1 MLNPNPNPGRTGA
14 DATTTASFLN
24 PMKFVGT
31 VGQYWGAI
39 KDTLCGFSYFLA
51 ERKFNGAVQG
61 LKESLTHRSANSKL
75 VGILNDWEA
84 AKNDAPPILNAH
96 TWAGAL
102 KSISNASKA
111 EKRTLVC
118 EVNAHGKALSE
129 SFDLKSLG
137 PDGSGLDA
145 LVNDFKARLVGDEP
159 KAAKA
164 KKEEFVQKT
173 MPLLTATLRRL
184 HDLEAG
190 VTLKAQSAAEA
201 GKQVIDATK
210 AVCESSSYTSTSTPL
225 VKAFC
230 DHHLDLIGK
239 RFAEELEAY
248 AAEESASA
256 FQTHMSSLG
265 ARMSEEVRDI
275 LAAAERFAEK
285 IKKGAEARDAIL
297 ETQHHLTSPIGT
309 PSGRPQIHTDVVYV
323 KISDEM
329 ANTCNNW
336 LEKEARADLDAFNEL
351 ELTSDFSNVD
361 ELMEKA
367 QKLIETSTRVHE
379 TLHKVAE
386 TLMPVNEV
394 WDDKKV
400 GTPDAWE
407 NDKTFKDLI
416 LCRMD
421 TEAERDQIQPHV
433 SSYFDQVKIQL
444 EKQVREALERDM
456 SATASRT
463 KPLPAEIADIET
475 RFSRFIKKPQEFMRP
490 GRAADA
496 EFGFRRFGELLTD
509 ELNLDS
515 EATAR
520 RRREA
525 MLRAEI
531 DESMS

>member
-111 EKRTLVC
+111 EKRTLVDQ
-118 EVNAHGKALSE
+118 VNDHGKALSE

-137 PDGSGLDA
+137 SDGSGLDA
-145 LVNDFKARLVGDEP
+145 LVNDFKARLAGDEP

-164 KKEEFVQKT
+164 KKEEFVQNT

-210 AVCESSSYTSTSTPL
+210 AVCQSTSYTTNAL
-225 VKAFC
+225 VRAFC
-230 DHHLDLIGK
+230 DHHLDIIGK
-239 RFAEELEAY
+239 RFAEQLEGY
-248 AAEESASA
+248 AGEESASG
-256 FQTHMSSLG
+256 FQTHMRSLG
-265 ARMSEEVRDI
+265 AMASEAVGDI
-275 LAAAERFAEK
+275 LASAERFADT

-297 ETQHHLTSPIGT
+297 ETKHHLTNPPGT

-329 ANTCNNW
+329 ADTCNKW
-336 LEKEARADLDAFNEL
+336 LEKEARSDLDAFNAL
-351 ELTSDFSNVD
+351 ESIPDFSNVG
-361 ELMEKA
+361 ELMERA

-407 NDKTFKDLI
+407 NDKTFRDLI
-416 LCRMD
+416 LCRMNTD
-421 TEAERDQIQPHV
+421 EERNQIRPHV
-433 SSYFDQVKIQL
+433 SSYFDQVKNQL
-444 EKQVREALERDM
+444 EKQVRDALETDI
-456 SATASRT
+456 SATTPRT
-463 KPLPAEIADIET
+463 KALPAEIAEIET
-475 RFSRFIKKPQEFMRP
+475 RFSKFIKKPQEFMRP